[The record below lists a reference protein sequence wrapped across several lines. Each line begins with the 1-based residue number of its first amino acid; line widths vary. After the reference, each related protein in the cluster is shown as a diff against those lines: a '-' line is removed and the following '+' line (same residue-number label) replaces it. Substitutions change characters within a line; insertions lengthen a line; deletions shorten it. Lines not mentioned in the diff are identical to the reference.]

1 MKTWV
6 VRFLSLLVFNIVVLL
21 VIGWLTPARVGFS
34 ALWGGVVLTAATIW
48 VKPAVHGWFTR
59 MSAKSASQRT
69 RVGERA
75 VEFVLVYVVAL
86 LIWMLV
92 VLLSGVNV
100 GGFFWGYL
108 LPPFILLIGWAI
120 YAAIDD
126 RVEGHA
132 GALYDRAAGGRTA
145 AGSAKAG
152 GALPLTDASPPSSA
166 TAEARREL
174 KDGLTAEQRKMLDDL
189 G

>member
-6 VRFLSLLVFNIVVLL
+6 VRFLSLLVFNNVVLL
-21 VIGWLTPARVGFS
+21 VIGLLTPARVGFS
-34 ALWGGVVLTAATIW
+34 AFWGGVILTAATIW

-59 MSAKSASQRT
+59 MSAKSSSQRT
-69 RVGERA
+69 KAGEWL
-75 VEFVLVYVVAL
+75 VEFVIVYVVAL

-100 GGFFWGYL
+100 GGFWGYA
-108 LPPFILLIGWAI
+108 LPPFILLIGWAV

-132 GALYDRAAGGRTA
+132 GALYDKAAGGRA
-145 AGSAKAG
+145 AQKG
-152 GALPLTDASPPSSA
+152 GAAPLPEASAPRSA
-166 TAEARREL
+166 TAEAQREL

>member
-34 ALWGGVVLTAATIW
+34 AFWASVVLTAGTIW
-48 VKPAVHGWFTR
+48 VKPVVHRWFTNAA
-59 MSAKSASQRT
+59 AKSASLRA
-69 RVGERA
+69 RVGEKLI
-75 VEFVLVYVVAL
+75 EFVIVYIVAL

-92 VLLSGVNV
+92 VLLSGVDV
-100 GGFFWGYL
+100 RGFFWGYV
-108 LPPFILLIGWAI
+108 LPPLILLIGWAI
-120 YAAIDD
+120 YAVIDD

-132 GALYDRAAGGRTA
+132 GALYD
-145 AGSAKAG
+145 KATG
-152 GALPLTDASPPSSA
+152 GAKESMDAAPSRPLSGQAA
-166 TAEARREL
+166 AQAEL
-174 KDGLTAEQRKMLDDL
+174 KDGLTAEQRKMLDEL

>member
-34 ALWGGVVLTAATIW
+34 AFWGGVILTAATIW

-59 MSAKSASQRT
+59 MSAKSSSQRT
-69 RVGERA
+69 KAGEWL
-75 VEFVLVYVVAL
+75 VEFVIVYVVAL

-100 GGFFWGYL
+100 GGWFWGYA
-108 LPPFILLIGWAI
+108 LPPLILLIGWVV

-132 GALYDRAAGGRTA
+132 GALYDKATGGRSAEARGA
-145 AGSAKAG
+145 AP
-152 GALPLTDASPPSSA
+152 LPDAAPPRSA
-166 TAEARREL
+166 TAEAQREL